1 MTNTKNQPSNSLY
14 TTSQNK
20 SRIDPT
26 IEVEGSFERK
36 WQKNATNDT
45 PGQPKKVIRLA
56 IRMLEENQRAML
68 ALEVRTNTRVACSC
82 YYACPHVGSLE
93 CLEGGE

>member
-45 PGQPKKVIRLA
+45 PG
-56 IRMLEENQRAML
+56 
-68 ALEVRTNTRVACSC
+68 
-82 YYACPHVGSLE
+82 
-93 CLEGGE
+93 